1 MRISNR
7 IATFLCLAA
16 LPIGAQSVDPKALLN
31 PPADAWL
38 TYHGD
43 YSGQRHSKLTQ
54 ITPENVGRLK
64 QVWTSKVSQGL
75 KASPIVSNG
84 VIYITAPDILWAIDA
99 RTGKE
104 RWHHQHTKNNAFH
117 IGHRGAAIY
126 KDTVYLTTPDC
137 HLIALSTK
145 NGEIKWDV
153 LIADSSK
160 GYWSTNAPLVIRNHV
175 IVGVAGDFDNLPGT
189 LKSFDADTGKAQWT
203 FYSTPPPGQSEPK
216 SGGATGGQ
224 MWNTGTYD
232 PELNLMYVG
241 TGNPTPVLNGPAR
254 PGDNPWTCSIVALNP
269 DTGKLA
275 WGFQVSPHDTHDWDA
290 SEVPVLV
297 DGNFNGQPRKM
308 VLQASRNGYFFVLDR
323 TNGKSLLTKPFA
335 AVNWAKGIDELGRPI
350 PDPAKE
356 PSRDGVLIAP
366 DEGGA
371 TNFWPPTFDPKSG
384 LLIVNAKDGYGIYF
398 FKPEHGAYGWAG
410 ADYGLA
416 GKGFLRAIDYKT
428 GKIAWERPYAKGS
441 SSAGVLSTASG
452 LAITGDSGGNL
463 LALRSSDGTVLWH
476 ENIGRMGG
484 APVTYELEGK
494 QHLLVSAGSTL
505 YNYALQ

>member
-1 MRISNR
+1 MRTPAR
-7 IATFLCLAA
+7 IATLVCLAG
-16 LPIGAQSVDPKALLN
+16 LPIGAQNVDPKALLS
-31 PPADAWL
+31 PPADSWL
-38 TYHGD
+38 TYHGE
-43 YSGQRHSKLTQ
+43 YNGQRHSKLAQ
-54 ITPENVGRLK
+54 ITPENISQLK
-64 QVWTSKVSQGL
+64 QSWRYQTSQAL
-75 KASPIVSNG
+75 KASPIVSGG
-84 VIYITAPDILWAIDA
+84 VIYITAPDNLWAIEA

-104 RWHHQHTKNNAFH
+104 LWHHQHTKNNAFH

-145 NGEIKWDV
+145 NGEVKWDI
-153 LIADSSK
+153 LIADSGK

-175 IVGVAGDFDNLPGT
+175 IVGVAGDFDNLPG
-189 LKSFDADTGKAQWT
+189 LLRSFDAETGKPQWS

-232 PELNLMYVG
+232 PGLNLMFVG
-241 TGNPTPVLNGPAR
+241 TGNPTPVLNGEAR

-290 SEVPVLV
+290 AEVPVLV
-297 DGNFNGQPRKM
+297 DGAFNGQPRKM
-308 VLQASRNGYFFVLDR
+308 LLQASRNGYFFVLDR

-335 AVNWAKGIDELGRPI
+335 AVNWSKGLDEQGRPI

-356 PSRDGVLIAP
+356 PSRDGVLVAP

-371 TNFWPPTFDPKSG
+371 TNFWPPSFDPKSG
-384 LLIVNAKDGYGIYF
+384 LFLVNAKDGYGIYF

-416 GKGFLRAIDYKT
+416 GKGFLRAIDYHT
-428 GKIAWERPYAKGS
+428 GKIVWEHPYPRGS
-441 SSAGVLSTASG
+441 SSAGVLTTETG
-452 LAITGDSGGNL
+452 LAITGDSTGNL
-463 LALRSSDGTVLWH
+463 LALRASDGTSVWH
-476 ENIGRMGG
+476 ENIGRMSS
-484 APVTYELEGK
+484 APVTYELDGK
-494 QHLLVSAGSTL
+494 QYLLVSGGNTL
-505 YNYALQ
+505 YAYALQ

>member
-1 MRISNR
+1 MRIPTR
-7 IATFLCLAA
+7 IATFLCLAV
-16 LPIGAQSVDPKALLN
+16 LPISAQNVNPKALQN

-38 TYHGD
+38 TYHGE
-43 YSGQRHSKLTQ
+43 YSGQRHSKLAQ

-64 QVWTSKVSQGL
+64 QVWRFQAGQTL

-84 VIYITAPDILWAIDA
+84 VIYITAPDNLWAIDA

-104 RWHHQHTKNNAFH
+104 LWHHQHTKNNAFH

-126 KDTVYLTTPDC
+126 KDMVYLTTPDC
-137 HLIALSTK
+137 HLIALSAR

-175 IVGVAGDFDNLPGT
+175 IVGVAGDFDNLPG
-189 LKSFDADTGKAQWT
+189 LLRSFDADTGKPQWN
-203 FYSTPPPGQSEPK
+203 FYSTPPPGQSEPN

-232 PELNLMYVG
+232 PELNLMFVG
-241 TGNPTPVLNGPAR
+241 TGNPTPVLNGAAR

-290 SEVPVLV
+290 AEVPVLV
-297 DGNFNGQPRKM
+297 DGSFNGQPRKM

-335 AVNWAKGIDELGRPI
+335 AVNWSKGIDEQGRPI

-356 PSRDGVLIAP
+356 PSKDGVLIAP

-371 TNFWPPTFDPKSG
+371 TNFWPPSFDPKTG

-398 FKPEHGAYGWAG
+398 YKPEHGAYGWAG

-416 GKGFLRAIDYKT
+416 GRGFLRAVDYKT
-428 GKIAWERPYAKGS
+428 GKIVWEHPYGTGGA
-441 SSAGVLSTASG
+441 SAGVLTTQTD
-452 LAITGDSGGNL
+452 LAITGDSAGNL
-463 LALRSSDGTVLWH
+463 LAIRTSDGTVLWH
-476 ENIGRMGG
+476 ESIGRMAS
-484 APVTYELEGK
+484 APVTYELDGN
-494 QHLLVSAGSTL
+494 QCLLVSGGSTL
-505 YNYALQ
+505 YLYALQ

>member
-1 MRISNR
+1 MRTPAR
-7 IATFLCLAA
+7 IATLLCLAG
-16 LPIGAQSVDPKALLN
+16 LPIGAQNVDPKTLLS
-31 PPADAWL
+31 PPADSWL
-38 TYHGD
+38 TYHGE
-43 YSGQRHSKLTQ
+43 YNGQRHSRLSQ

-64 QVWTSKVSQGL
+64 QSWRYQTSQAL
-75 KASPIVSNG
+75 KASPIVSGG
-84 VIYITAPDILWAIDA
+84 VIYITAPDNLWAIEA

-104 RWHHQHTKNNAFH
+104 LWHHQHTKNNAFH

-145 NGEIKWDV
+145 NGEVKWDI
-153 LIADSSK
+153 LIADSGK

-175 IVGVAGDFDNLPGT
+175 IVGVAGDFDNLPG
-189 LKSFDADTGKAQWT
+189 LLRSFDAETGKPQWS

-232 PELNLMYVG
+232 PGLNLMFVG
-241 TGNPTPVLNGPAR
+241 TGNPTPVLNGEAR

-290 SEVPVLV
+290 AEVPVLV
-297 DGNFNGQPRKM
+297 DGAFNGQPRKM
-308 VLQASRNGYFFVLDR
+308 LLQASRNGYFFVLDR

-335 AVNWAKGIDELGRPI
+335 AVNWSKGLDEQGRPI

-356 PSRDGVLIAP
+356 PSRDGVLVAP

-371 TNFWPPTFDPKSG
+371 TNFWPPSFDPKSG
-384 LLIVNAKDGYGIYF
+384 LFLVNAKDGYGIYF

-416 GKGFLRAIDYKT
+416 GKGFLRAIDYHT
-428 GKIAWERPYAKGS
+428 GKIVWEHPYPRGS
-441 SSAGVLSTASG
+441 SSAGVLTTETG
-452 LAITGDSGGNL
+452 LAITGDSTGNL
-463 LALRSSDGTVLWH
+463 LALRASDGTSVWH
-476 ENIGRMGG
+476 ENIGRMSS
-484 APVTYELEGK
+484 APVTYELDGK
-494 QHLLVSAGSTL
+494 QYLLVSGGNTL
-505 YNYALQ
+505 YAYALQ